1 MYIDDESELAMWR
14 KQTMEK
20 DKEIA
25 KASKLIRSE
34 PICSPK
40 KTKRQRVRSVPY
52 SPPLYTKKKTRHH
65 LTRDKRLR
73 KKM

>member
-1 MYIDDESELAMWR
+1 MYIDESELAMWR

-25 KASKLIRSE
+25 KASKPICSK

-40 KTKRQRVRSVPY
+40 KTKRQCVRSVPY
-52 SPPLYTKKKTRHH
+52 SPPLYTKKKT
-65 LTRDKRLR
+65 TSNKRQ
-73 KKM
+73 KIKNKNVST